1 VSASASRQYE
11 PAWATPCCR
20 FGDGSVNAVVNGGG
34 TLYARAAVVAT
45 PGALH
50 GRRFLPNLGDRL
62 FRLVLLVISV
72 GVIALLFA
80 ITWKIIDGARL
91 AYDEFGLRFIT
102 NRNWDPVTNS
112 FGALD
117 LIYGTAVTSFFALL
131 FAVPLSIAIALFLTE
146 LAPQAVRDVVGALIE
161 MLAAI
166 PSVVLGLWGILVLGP
181 FIHDTLGPFVQ
192 KLFGWL
198 PLFKGDPQA
207 SSVFTAS
214 VILTIMVVPIIASIT
229 RELLSNVPGELK
241 DGALA
246 LGTTRWE
253 MLRGVVLPYVRGGI
267 VAAVVL
273 GFGRAIGEAIAVTQV
288 IGGQLGIHASLFEP
302 GDTLASRIAA
312 QYQGASSN
320 VQVSALVY
328 LAAILLVI
336 SLVINIGAQL
346 IVGRFEQAKTG
357 GS

>member
-1 VSASASRQYE
+1 M
-11 PAWATPCCR
+11 
-20 FGDGSVNAVVNGGG
+20 VNGGG

-45 PGALH
+45 PASLR
-50 GRRFLPNLGDRL
+50 GRRFLPNLGDRI
-62 FRLVLLVISV
+62 FRLVLLLISV
-72 GVIALLFA
+72 GVIGLLFG

-91 AYDEFGLRFIT
+91 AYDSFGLDFIT
-102 NRNWDPVTNS
+102 GRVWDPVKNT

-146 LAPQAVRDVVGALIE
+146 LAPRAVRDVVGALIE

-181 FIHDTLGPFVQ
+181 FIHSTLGPAVQ
-192 KLFGWL
+192 KVFGWL

-214 VILTIMVVPIIASIT
+214 VILTIMVVPIIASLT
-229 RELLSNVPGELK
+229 RELLSNVPGDLK

-253 MLRGVVLPYVRGGI
+253 MLSGVVLPYIRGGI

-288 IGGQLGIHASLFEP
+288 IGGQMAINASLFEP

-312 QYQGASSN
+312 QYQGAASN
-320 VQVSALVY
+320 LQVSALVY

-336 SLVINIGAQL
+336 SLIVNVGAQL
-346 IVGRFEQAKTG
+346 VVGRFEQSKAGT
-357 GS
+357 

>member
-1 VSASASRQYE
+1 
-11 PAWATPCCR
+11 
-20 FGDGSVNAVVNGGG
+20 
-34 TLYARAAVVAT
+34 VAT
-45 PGALH
+45 SEKAVAAPVPLR
-50 GRRFLPNLGDRL
+50 GRRFLPNIGDRVFQLIL
-62 FRLVLLVISV
+62 FLISA
-72 GVIALLFA
+72 GAIALLFA
-80 ITWKIIDGARL
+80 ITWEIIDGARL
-91 AYDEFGLRFIT
+91 AYDEFGLGFIT
-102 NRNWDPVTNS
+102 GRDWDPVKNAY
-112 FGALD
+112 GALD

-146 LAPQAVRDVVGALIE
+146 LAPAAVRDVVGALIE

-181 FIHDTLGPFVQ
+181 FIHDTLGPAIQ
-192 KLFGWL
+192 KVFGWL
-198 PLFKGDPQA
+198 PLFEGEPQA
-207 SSVFTAS
+207 SSMFTAS
-214 VILTIMVVPIIASIT
+214 VILTIMVVPIIASLT
-229 RELLSNVPGELK
+229 RELLSNVPSELK

-288 IGGQLGIHASLFEP
+288 IGGQLGIHASLFVP

-320 VQVSALVY
+320 LQVSALVY

-336 SLVINIGAQL
+336 SLVVNVGAQL
-346 IVGRFEQAKTG
+346 IVGRFDQSKAG
-357 GS
+357 GT

>member
-1 VSASASRQYE
+1 MRSPV
-11 PAWATPCCR
+11 
-20 FGDGSVNAVVNGGG
+20 
-34 TLYARAAVVAT
+34 YARAAVAASEKAVAGSV
-45 PGALH
+45 PLR
-50 GRRFLPNLGDRL
+50 GRRYLPNLGDRI
-62 FRLVLLVISV
+62 FGLVLLVISV
-72 GVIALLFA
+72 GVIALLFG
-80 ITWKIIDGARL
+80 ITWKIVDGARL
-91 AYDEFGLRFIT
+91 AYDTFGLGFVTGRE
-102 NRNWDPVTNS
+102 WDPVRNT

-181 FIHDTLGPFVQ
+181 FIHSTLGPDIQRV
-192 KLFGWL
+192 FGWL
-198 PLFKGDPQA
+198 PLFEGEPQA
-207 SSVFTAS
+207 SSMFTAS

-229 RELLSNVPGELK
+229 RELLSNVPSDLK

-288 IGGQLGIHASLFEP
+288 IGGQLGIHTSLFRP

-312 QYQGASSN
+312 QYQGASTN
-320 VQVSALVY
+320 LQVSSLVY

-336 SLVINIGAQL
+336 SLIINIGAQL
-346 IVGRFEQAKTG
+346 IVGRFEYAKSG
-357 GS
+357 GT

>member
-1 VSASASRQYE
+1 M
-11 PAWATPCCR
+11 
-20 FGDGSVNAVVNGGG
+20 VNGGG

-45 PGALH
+45 PASLR
-50 GRRFLPNLGDRL
+50 GRRFLPNLGDRI
-62 FRLVLLVISV
+62 FRLVLLLISV
-72 GVIALLFA
+72 GVIGLLFG

-91 AYDEFGLRFIT
+91 AYDSFGLDFIT
-102 NRNWDPVTNS
+102 GRVWDPVKNT

-146 LAPQAVRDVVGALIE
+146 LAPRAIRDVVGALIE

-181 FIHDTLGPFVQ
+181 FIHSTLGPAVQ
-192 KLFGWL
+192 RVFGWL
-198 PLFKGDPQA
+198 PLFKGEPQA

-214 VILTIMVVPIIASIT
+214 VILTIMVVPIIASLT
-229 RELLSNVPGELK
+229 RELLSNVPGDLK

-253 MLRGVVLPYVRGGI
+253 MLSGVVLPYIRGGI
-267 VAAVVL
+267 IAAVVL

-288 IGGQLGIHASLFEP
+288 IGGQMAINASLFKP

-312 QYQGASSN
+312 QYQGAASN
-320 VQVSALVY
+320 IQVSALVY

-336 SLVINIGAQL
+336 SLIVNVGAQL
-346 IVGRFEQAKTG
+346 VVGRFEQSKAGT
-357 GS
+357 